1 MAGSYAT
8 ARPSRVRS
16 VRQAGERVSARFGSR
31 LCRGRAAARPNN
43 RAPLDKRRIRTFRFD
58 PRRAAGNPTSQ
69 NGPASSWPERREEH
83 TGSKIG
89 STVIASMIDYG
100 LEEGLSGIS
109 VCMNTFW
116 LPEFHEYGWRV
127 RPLGMPDVHDD
138 EWLIAVLID
147 VTPAALAGIRTACGL
162 EKRSALVRR
171 GPQRAFILSR
181 DDVAAVA

>member
-1 MAGSYAT
+1 M
-8 ARPSRVRS
+8 
-16 VRQAGERVSARFGSR
+16 
-31 LCRGRAAARPNN
+31 
-43 RAPLDKRRIRTFRFD
+43 
-58 PRRAAGNPTSQ
+58 
-69 NGPASSWPERREEH
+69 
-83 TGSKIG
+83 
-89 STVIASMIDYG
+89 IASMIDYG

-116 LPEFHEYGWRV
+116 LPKFHEYGWRV

-162 EKRSALVRR
+162 EQRSALVRR